1 LDLFYKDAAKYAV
14 GFQSYVA
21 LTMARRAQEVI
32 TKPISLAERSLYS
45 GINFFVPLQRQLGVI
60 DAALEAVLLDL
71 MDHLSQGL
79 PQPDLFIY
87 LRCQPSVSIRRM
99 VGRNRDEESSVNPD
113 YLTKLHDPHEVWYKN
128 LAKDFPVIVF
138 DNDEDLFEWDT
149 SRYREMANKI
159 IQCL

>member
-1 LDLFYKDAAKYAV
+1 LELFYKDSVKYAV
-14 GFQSYVA
+14 GFQA
-21 LTMARRAQEVI
+21 LVGLSMARRSKMAHS
-32 TKPISLAERSLYS
+32 KPISLAERSLAS

-79 PQPDLFIY
+79 PEPDLFIY

-113 YLTKLHDPHEVWYKN
+113 YLTKLHDLHEVWYKN

-138 DNDEDLFEWDT
+138 DNDEDLFEWET

-159 IQCL
+159 IKFL